1 MVKHKIS
8 IIIPVY
14 NEEDSI
20 EESIKKVKDTMK
32 GIDYEYEIIV
42 INDGSTDNS
51 QKILENIRDIKLIIN
66 NCNKGYGASLKKGI
80 ENARYNFILITDADS
95 TYPIEE
101 IHRLTEHLGNF
112 DMVVGARANIKN
124 SSLLKNV
131 AKFIITRIS
140 NYLTKQKIP
149 DINSGF
155 RVFRKDLAMKFFHLF
170 PEGFSFTTT
179 ITLAFLT
186 NSYSIKYVPIQY
198 FNRKGKSK
206 IKSFDFFV
214 FLELILRMM
223 VYFKPLRMFSLISF
237 FLFLVGM
244 GVFLYSLFILKNVL
258 DITITV
264 IFLSSLQIFILGLI
278 ADLIIKKDVK

>member
-32 GIDYEYEIIV
+32 GIYYEYEIIV

-112 DMVVGARANIKN
+112 
-124 SSLLKNV
+124 
-131 AKFIITRIS
+131 
-140 NYLTKQKIP
+140 
-149 DINSGF
+149 
-155 RVFRKDLAMKFFHLF
+155 
-170 PEGFSFTTT
+170 
-179 ITLAFLT
+179 
-186 NSYSIKYVPIQY
+186 
-198 FNRKGKSK
+198 
-206 IKSFDFFV
+206 
-214 FLELILRMM
+214 
-223 VYFKPLRMFSLISF
+223 
-237 FLFLVGM
+237 
-244 GVFLYSLFILKNVL
+244 
-258 DITITV
+258 
-264 IFLSSLQIFILGLI
+264 
-278 ADLIIKKDVK
+278 